1 MQLLQDFKLNKTL
14 NSVKGRTRKLANV
27 YFPGLHWKIGGTLE
41 DEATKLDG
49 EDVWNAISKGEPA
62 RSEILLNIDLPKE
75 EEGLNGM
82 TNYEGIALRSGD
94 MKLIMHVPNSSWFK
108 PPELDGK
115 PENFLKK
122 VKYLFVLL
130 RKCLL
135 QQNRKFF

>member
-1 MQLLQDFKLNKTL
+1 MQLLQEFKLNKTL
-14 NSVKGRTRKLANV
+14 NSVKDRTRKLANV

-62 RSEILLNIDLPKE
+62 RTEILLNIDLPKE

-115 PENFLKK
+115 PENFLEK

-135 QQNRKFF
+135 QQNKNFF